1 MSNFGG
7 PAKATPPRHIVV
19 ELKQGVPYMALDV
32 ECVATAVQHNARA
45 TAQMALVSQAGECVL
60 NLYVKPAEPVVSY
73 LSPLTSLSK
82 ELIDE
87 HGLPLETAMARLR
100 KNLPRDAILVGQNI
114 AKDVE
119 WLCLKEGEDFAS
131 MIDLAAL
138 FRVWS
143 DRHQSFTY
151 FGQDHVAAC
160 LLGEGNEGAAHNAV
174 TDAMKSMR
182 LFNMYVDV
190 SRNPEKLAEMQ
201 RRLIE
206 TPPSPSFAKRFPSFE
221 GCCMGNRKTCTCG
234 APFFS

>member
-1 MSNFGG
+1 
-7 PAKATPPRHIVV
+7 
-19 ELKQGVPYMALDV
+19 MALDV

-45 TAQMALVSQAGECVL
+45 TAQIALVSQAGECVL

-73 LSPLTSLSK
+73 LGALTSLSK
-82 ELIDE
+82 DLIDR
-87 HGLPLETAMARLR
+87 HGLPLATAMAQLR
-100 KNLPRDAILVGQNI
+100 ANLPRDAILVGQNI

-119 WLCLKEGEDFAS
+119 WLALREGEDFAS

-160 LLGEGNEGAAHNAV
+160 ILGEANDGAAHNAV
-174 TDAMKSMR
+174 TDAIKSMR
-182 LFNMYVDV
+182 LFNTYVELA
-190 SRNPEKLAEMQ
+190 SNPDQLAAIQ
-201 RRLIE
+201 RRLVE
-206 TPPSPSFAKRFPSFE
+206 TPPSPSFAKRFPQYE

-234 APFFS
+234 APFFSC